1 MPVNVRIV
9 ITLLAIFFVSCGNKN
24 NRKKKVSNQEI
35 PVIVLATKDTFL
47 QRSYVASVEATSNVE
62 LRNKVAGYLEKIYV
76 DEGQPVKKD
85 QPLFTI
91 NTDEYQAEVSPA
103 NALLSNAIA
112 SSKEAEVQMSRVKL
126 LVDKDIISNSEMDVA
141 RAKQNAQQ
149 AKINEVL
156 SNLSMAKT
164 RLSYTRVTVPFDGII
179 DRIPFKTGS
188 LLSEGSL
195 LTTVSDIRLV
205 YAYSKI

>member
-24 NRKKKVSNQEI
+24 NRKKKASNQEI

>member
-1 MPVNVRIV
+1 M
-9 ITLLAIFFVSCGNKN
+9 
-24 NRKKKVSNQEI
+24 SNQEI